1 MGREVD
7 SPDMLEC
14 PLCEQY
20 FHPVCVGVPV
30 PEELPGYAKV
40 WMGESCHKRPGMPP
54 HPSLWYRVQQC
65 FKKCGKRSTCTVC
78 EADKAAGQC
87 FRLAMQDKRR
97 ALPTTKEELP
107 EAGKIYV
114 KKWFKTNQQERYA
127 ACQSEHSSLTV
138 KLTSSYLYPQVRR
151 DGLEQRGGSRV
162 TLQQSP
168 ARETRAEKLKAR
180 APRARN
186 CRNTK

>member
-1 MGREVD
+1 MNNTFTLCA
-7 SPDMLEC
+7 SAYPYPKNFPDTRKC
-14 PLCEQY
+14 GCASHATNAQA
-20 FHPVCVGVPV
+20 C
-30 PEELPGYAKV
+30 
-40 WMGESCHKRPGMPP
+40 PP

-114 KKWFKTNQQERYA
+114 KKWFKTNQLERYA
-127 ACQSEHSSLTV
+127 ACQSEHSSLPV
-138 KLTSSYLYPQVRR
+138 KTDIFISVSAGPQRR
-151 DGLEQRGGSRV
+151 
-162 TLQQSP
+162 T
-168 ARETRAEKLKAR
+168 
-180 APRARN
+180 
-186 CRNTK
+186 